1 MTKRQE
7 EIITASIT
15 LISEKGIQGLT
26 IKNLSKR
33 IGISEPAIYRH
44 FESKTDILLT
54 LLENFKIVVSQ
65 SIREVDKLDTSSW
78 SKIHTL
84 IKKFYGMFAESP
96 SLVAV
101 IFAEE
106 IFKNETMLSEKI
118 IEILNINE
126 KALLKFITK
135 GQKSGELRN
144 DINKKYI
151 ALIIIGSMRMLV
163 KKWEMNGFKFNINSE
178 GENLF
183 IELEKLIKKV

>member
-7 EIITASIT
+7 EIITASIN

-44 FESKTDILLT
+44 FESKTDILLS
-54 LLENFKIVVSQ
+54 LLENFRIVVAK
-65 SIREVDKLDTSSW
+65 SIHEVNNSDVSSW
-78 SKIHTL
+78 TKIHIL
-84 IKKFYGMFAESP
+84 IKKFYGMFTENP

-106 IFKNETMLSEKI
+106 IFKNDNTLSNKI
-118 IEILNINE
+118 KEILYINE

-151 ALIIIGSMRMLV
+151 ALIIIGSKRMLV
-163 KKWEMNGFKFNINSE
+163 KKWELSGFSFDISLE
-178 GENLF
+178 GEKLF
-183 IELEKLIKKV
+183 AELGKLFKKE